1 MNRRE
6 REKLFRKHEII
17 EAALQIFAQK
27 GYKATTLD
35 EIAEKSEFGKGTIYN
50 YFSSKEEIYT
60 EIITSAIEQHQIIIR
75 KIDEK
80 TVTLHDFV
88 EELLADLLRF
98 SLENKESFLLL
109 LFTEIHQSIT
119 ASTEISKI
127 MDNNKQKM
135 TEFFVQKASKAIENK
150 EIRDV
155 DLERVIR
162 LFRGLGFNYIYDL
175 LVSGKLKEEF
185 IQEEAKFITVE
196 GDATVLLPLILSGI
210 KKELILRR

>member
-1 MNRRE
+1 LNRRE
-6 REKLFRKHEII
+6 REKLYRKHEII
-17 EAALQIFAQK
+17 KAALQIFAQK

-60 EIITSAIEQHQIIIR
+60 EIITSVIEQHQIIIR

-88 EELLADLLRF
+88 EELLAGLIRF
-98 SLENKESFLLL
+98 SRENKESFLLL
-109 LFTEIHQSIT
+109 LFTEIHQSFT
-119 ASTEISKI
+119 ASTEISRI

-155 DLERVIR
+155 DLERIIR

-185 IQEEAKFITVE
+185 IQEEAKFIT
-196 GDATVLLPLILSGI
+196 DILFNGI
-210 KKELILRR
+210 KY

>member
-88 EELLADLLRF
+88 EELLAGLLRF

-109 LFTEIHQSIT
+109 LFTEIHQSFT

-185 IQEEAKFITVE
+185 IQEEAKFIT
-196 GDATVLLPLILSGI
+196 DILFNGI
-210 KKELILRR
+210 KY

>member
-1 MNRRE
+1 LNRRE

-17 EAALQIFAQK
+17 KAALQIFAQK

-60 EIITSAIEQHQIIIR
+60 EIITSVIEQHQIIIR

-88 EELLADLLRF
+88 EELLASLIRF
-98 SLENKESFLLL
+98 SRENKESFLLL
-109 LFTEIHQSIT
+109 LFTEIHQSFT
-119 ASTEISKI
+119 ASTEISRI

-185 IQEEAKFITVE
+185 IQEEAKFIT
-196 GDATVLLPLILSGI
+196 DILFNGI
-210 KKELILRR
+210 KY

>member
-17 EAALQIFAQK
+17 KAALQIFAQK

-60 EIITSAIEQHQIIIR
+60 EIITSVIEQHQIIIR

-88 EELLADLLRF
+88 EELLASLIRF
-98 SLENKESFLLL
+98 SRENKESFLLL
-109 LFTEIHQSIT
+109 LFTEIHQSFT
-119 ASTEISKI
+119 ASTEISRI

-185 IQEEAKFITVE
+185 IQEEAKFIT
-196 GDATVLLPLILSGI
+196 DILFNGI
-210 KKELILRR
+210 KY

>member
-6 REKLFRKHEII
+6 REKQLRRREII
-17 EAALQIFAQK
+17 QAALKIFAQK

-50 YFSSKEEIYT
+50 YFSSKEEIYK

-75 KIDEK
+75 KIDEE
-80 TVTLHDFV
+80 TATLHDFV
-88 EELLADLLRF
+88 EELLASLIRF
-98 SLENKESFLLL
+98 SHENKESFLLL
-109 LFTEIHQSIT
+109 LFTEIHQSFT
-119 ASTEISKI
+119 ASTEIARI
-127 MDNNKQKM
+127 MDNNKRKM

-155 DLERVIR
+155 DPKRVIR

-175 LVSGKLKEEF
+175 LVSGNLKEEF
-185 IQEEAKFITVE
+185 IEEEAKFIT
-196 GDATVLLPLILSGI
+196 DILFNGI
-210 KKELILRR
+210 KY

>member
-6 REKLFRKHEII
+6 RERLFRKQEII
-17 EAALQIFAQK
+17 KAALEIFAKK

-75 KIDEK
+75 KIDEA
-80 TVTLHDFV
+80 TVTLRDFV
-88 EELLADLLRF
+88 EELLVNLIRF
-98 SLENKESFLLL
+98 SHENKESFLLL
-109 LFTEIHQSIT
+109 LFTEIHQSFT
-119 ASTEISKI
+119 ASTEISRI

-135 TEFFVQKASKAIENK
+135 TEFFVQKASKAIEKK
-150 EIRDV
+150 EIRNV
-155 DLERVIR
+155 DPKRVIR

-175 LVSGKLKEEF
+175 LVSGKLKEEH
-185 IQEEAKFITVE
+185 IEEEAKFIT
-196 GDATVLLPLILSGI
+196 DILFNGI
-210 KKELILRR
+210 KY